1 LEVIPCNHHARPRNG
16 DSDGRKPDCTG
27 SRARFA
33 AIPAPIAIR
42 PKAKDADPPAMDA
55 CRERLEDRR
64 RATAAVFPD
73 DLADRIDL
81 NLAGMRWFIR

>member
-1 LEVIPCNHHARPRNG
+1 
-16 DSDGRKPDCTG
+16 
-27 SRARFA
+27 
-33 AIPAPIAIR
+33 
-42 PKAKDADPPAMDA
+42 MDA